1 MPCIFFALLA
11 LLGFVVLLALMPLF
25 VFLALFILQQLAV
38 KRDRTTLIRA
48 TSYY

>member
-11 LLGFVVLLALMPLF
+11 LLGFVVLLAL
-25 VFLALFILQQLAV
+25 FILQQLAV
-38 KRDRTTLIRA
+38 KRDGTTLIRA